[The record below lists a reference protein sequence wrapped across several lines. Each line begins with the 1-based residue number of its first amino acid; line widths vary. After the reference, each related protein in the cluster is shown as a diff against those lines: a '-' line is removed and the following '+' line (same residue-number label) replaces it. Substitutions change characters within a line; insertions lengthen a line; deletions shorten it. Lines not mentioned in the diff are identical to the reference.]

1 MKSIQFELF
10 VTFVDTEGESKTLH
24 CGTPSIRMSDFHDMK
39 PRRDQLAAQV
49 CEAFKAPL
57 ADIVCDF
64 ANGNYTQEAPQ
75 TPEALLQSIINNGFA
90 VTLDPDG
97 VKLRQMRID
106 ATTPQSPLD
115 ARCFP
120 LKSRYYSAVLAEVY
134 EAVLVSKHAK
144 Q

>member
-1 MKSIQFELF
+1 MIHLNLQGGTSRLRSHLCNLIECALVYGVYSDRVKPAQRAELRAEGVSLLDGPQAVAISTSATV
-10 VTFVDTEGESKTLH
+10 VTVDRRERPNGTEEL
-24 CGTPSIRMSDFHDMK
+24 IALI
-39 PRRDQLAAQV
+39 LA
-49 CEAFKAPL
+49 
-57 ADIVCDF
+57 
-64 ANGNYTQEAPQ
+64 
-75 TPEALLQSIINNGFA
+75 SGFA

-120 LKSRYYSAVLAEVY
+120 RKSRFYSAVLAEAL
-134 EAVLVSKHAK
+134 EAIYATHPK